1 MHAGALLTLKQTS
14 KGRISHRLTHLQ
26 AFALRFSL
34 SELHSLGSEEELR
47 QEARGQLLPFQ
58 QVCHLAAL
66 RIVNDA
72 Y

>member
-1 MHAGALLTLKQTS
+1 MHAGALLTLKQHQ
-14 KGRISHRLTHLQ
+14 KEESHRLTHLQ